1 METNLMGRPVR
12 AEVEARKGEHAERL
26 IRRFIKKVKKE
37 RIIEQ
42 IRDLQFF
49 EKPSVKRNRDKQR
62 IKRLK
67 RLERN
72 EKK

>member
-1 METNLMGRPVR
+1 MGKPVR
-12 AEVEARKGEHAERL
+12 AQVEARKGEHPERL

-42 IRDLQFF
+42 ARELRWF

-67 RLERN
+67 RLEKN
-72 EKK
+72 QKK